1 MAPGALDA
9 EDLSYTLKG
18 VIVHIS
24 PYSQAGH
31 YVAFVKCRG
40 QWFRCDDSVITEEKE
55 HVVLSQNVY
64 MVIYERNRVQDH
76 TQKCT
81 DAEFKAKADRAEPA
95 GPDES
100 PSEES
105 GGEAGMVAGEVAPSA
120 STAASEVADGGAAI
134 QVVGE
139 EGSEVGGGVTLAQQ
153 REREPEYTLEERA
166 DAKTGRRVLHLHIR
180 LPAVSSQKELD
191 VKFGLHRVVLVAEG
205 KYRLDLSV
213 QAKEKVP
220 IKCRFVKKTKTL
232 KIAFE
237 A

>member
-1 MAPGALDA
+1 MSFKHKFCTVDA
-9 EDLSYTLKG
+9 
-18 VIVHIS
+18 
-24 PYSQAGH
+24 
-31 YVAFVKCRG
+31 
-40 QWFRCDDSVITEEKE
+40 
-55 HVVLSQNVY
+55 N
-64 MVIYERNRVQDH
+64 H
-76 TQKCT
+76 TGSTSCPR
-81 DAEFKAKADRAEPA
+81 EL
-95 GPDES
+95 S
-100 PSEES
+100 PSS
-105 GGEAGMVAGEVAPSA
+105 SLPPSPFPL
-120 STAASEVADGGAAI
+120 SPCWG
-134 QVVGE
+134 
-139 EGSEVGGGVTLAQQ
+139 TLAQQ

>member
-120 STAASEVADGGAAI
+120 STTASEVADGGAAI

-139 EGSEVGGGVTLAQQ
+139 EGSEVGGGVRWPSSASGSLST
-153 REREPEYTLEERA
+153 RWRRGRMRRR
-166 DAKTGRRVLHLHIR
+166 DAASSTCMSGCRRCPPKR
-180 LPAVSSQKELD
+180 SSM
-191 VKFGLHRVVLVAEG
+191 
-205 KYRLDLSV
+205 
-213 QAKEKVP
+213 
-220 IKCRFVKKTKTL
+220 
-232 KIAFE
+232 
-237 A
+237 

>member
-1 MAPGALDA
+1 MVSFPALPELV
-9 EDLSYTLKG
+9 EDKVNG
-18 VIVHIS
+18 
-24 PYSQAGH
+24 
-31 YVAFVKCRG
+31 
-40 QWFRCDDSVITEEKE
+40 
-55 HVVLSQNVY
+55 
-64 MVIYERNRVQDH
+64 RVFQD
-76 TQKCT
+76 
-81 DAEFKAKADRAEPA
+81 
-95 GPDES
+95 
-100 PSEES
+100 SEEL
-105 GGEAGMVAGEVAPSA
+105 AKKLV
-120 STAASEVADGGAAI
+120 I
-134 QVVGE
+134 HRKQV
-139 EGSEVGGGVTLAQQ
+139 THAQQ

-220 IKCRFVKKTKTL
+220 MKCRFVKKTKTL